1 MKAPARLWWG
11 GFVFGALVVACG
23 IGPSLLP
30 DTGDGDP
37 LHASLLPPLSRVT
50 LLELADGRILMSPEV
65 TVDDDVYLVRGS
77 RSTSSVAADEI
88 VDQGAV
94 RLWLGSDRFGRD
106 VVRRL
111 LEGGRISLVVAALG
125 VTVALIVG
133 LGVGLAAATGGRITD
148 TLLMRTVDALLAFPI
163 LLLLILLSALFRPGP
178 ALLIAVLGLSSWMG
192 LARLVRG
199 QVLSLRTRTFI
210 QAARVAGTRW
220 PRMWTLHYL
229 PNLKAPVAQ
238 DTALQM
244 GNLVLAEATLSFL
257 GLGLPATL
265 PSWGRMVAEGQRVMI
280 DGWWLS
286 VFPGL
291 AITALVISLALIGDG
306 LQQSGDASA

>member
-1 MKAPARLWWG
+1 LLLGAA
-11 GFVFGALVVACG
+11 VFGILVVACG
-23 IGPSLLP
+23 LGPFLLL

-50 LLELADGRILMSPEV
+50 LLELADGRTLMSPDV
-65 TVDDDVYLVRGS
+65 TVDGEVYLVRGT
-77 RSTSSVAADEI
+77 RSTTSVPAEEVAAE
-88 VDQGAV
+88 GKV

-106 VVRRL
+106 VLRRL

-125 VTVALIVG
+125 VTVALLVG
-133 LGVGLAAATGGRITD
+133 LSVGLAAATGGRVAD
-148 TLLMRTVDALLAFPI
+148 AVLMRSVDALLAFPI

-257 GLGLPATL
+257 GLGIPATL
-265 PSWGRMVAEGQRVMI
+265 PSWGRMVAEGQRVML

-286 VFPGL
+286 LFPGL

-306 LQQSGDASA
+306 LQQSSEGSA

>member
-1 MKAPARLWWG
+1 MKTQRRLLWG
-11 GFVFGALVVACG
+11 AAGLGFLVLACG
-23 IGPSLLP
+23 LGPYLLP

-50 LLELADGRILMSPEV
+50 IFELTDGRTLMSPKVTNESGIFEV
-65 TVDDDVYLVRGS
+65 HGP
-77 RSTSSVAADEI
+77 RSASSIPSADVAAET
-88 VDQGAV
+88 GA

-106 VVRRL
+106 VLRRL
-111 LEGGRISLVVAALG
+111 LEGGRISLAVAALG
-125 VTVALIVG
+125 VTIALIVG
-133 LGVGLAAATGGRITD
+133 LFVGLAAATGGWFAD
-148 TLLMRTVDALLAFPI
+148 AVLMRTVDALLAFPV

-178 ALLIAVLGLSSWMG
+178 VVLIAVLGLSAWMG

-199 QVLSLRTRTFI
+199 QVLSLRSRSFI

-257 GLGLPATL
+257 GLGIPATL
-265 PSWGRMVAEGQRVMI
+265 PSWGGMVAEGQRVML

-306 LQQSGDASA
+306 LQQSSKASV